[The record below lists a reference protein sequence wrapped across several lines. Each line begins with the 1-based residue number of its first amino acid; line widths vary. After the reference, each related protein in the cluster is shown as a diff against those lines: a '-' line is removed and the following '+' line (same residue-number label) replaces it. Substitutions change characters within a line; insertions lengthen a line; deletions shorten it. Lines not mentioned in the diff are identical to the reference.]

1 MIRLVQITKW
11 AEGYRLKDVYLNPKH
26 IVYMSES
33 YSEKSDLLEGKM
45 ALGLDQQATFT
56 KIKINHNSELS
67 EIVVVGSP
75 ENIESKIHKSKKTLL
90 RG

>member
-1 MIRLVQITKW
+1 MIRLVQIVKW
-11 AEGYRLKDVYLNPKH
+11 PDGYRLKDVFLNPKH

-33 YSEKSDLLEGKM
+33 HKEKSDLLEGKM
-45 ALGLDQQATFT
+45 QLGLDNQVAFT

-67 EIVVVGSP
+67 EIVVVGAP
-75 ENIESKIHKSKKTLL
+75 ENIQSKIHKSKKTLL